1 VQQAARRGRAV
12 HAELGASFFCIGTS
26 DAARARPHARSSSS
40 SSSPAR
46 FRRRRHTNNPHQQA
60 KTDATRAQ
68 LNYRIQR
75 IVSLF
80 KRHGFR

>member
-1 VQQAARRGRAV
+1 MHPPADRHHKQQ
-12 HAELGASFFCIGTS
+12 
-26 DAARARPHARSSSS
+26 P
-40 SSSPAR
+40 
-46 FRRRRHTNNPHQQA
+46 